1 MKTLMQEL
9 IKKRFNGGNQE
20 LKNWQKE
27 YNVNGKNGNFNLLRW
42 IFFFFCILTPAFSNN
57 HFYLSILLVS
67 LILLSILPLNHSLLH
82 SNICLFS
89 FPYSIIAFNIL
100 VFPFNFSFLYSIL
113 PPLLKSFVYSI
124 YLFSLSLFFN
134 PPFHFFFLLSI
145 FISVYH
151 FQVSIILLLLSI
163 FSLYHSS
170 LPFNRSVFHFSHSFV
185 FTILF
190 LLFILWILFSH
201 LILSVKSFIFSYS
214 FFHFSVS
221 FLSIF

>member
-1 MKTLMQEL
+1 MQEL
-9 IKKRFNGGNQE
+9 IKKRFNG
-20 LKNWQKE
+20 
-27 YNVNGKNGNFNLLRW
+27 
-42 IFFFFCILTPAFSNN
+42 
-57 HFYLSILLVS
+57 VS

-145 FISVYH
+145 FISSS
-151 FQVSIILLLLSI
+151 FQSFC
-163 FSLYHSS
+163 FSFQSFICFYNSFSSFHSLNS
-170 LPFNRSVFHFSHSFV
+170 FQSFDSVCQV
-185 FTILF
+185 FYLF
-190 LLFILWILFSH
+190 L
-201 LILSVKSFIFSYS
+201 FIFSFFSLFSFNILTLS
-214 FFHFSVS
+214 FFSCS
-221 FLSIF
+221 F